1 MVQTTVL
8 AIEHI
13 VKTPGVV
20 GGEPRIAGRRLPV
33 HRIVYEHEVQG
44 TPVGEITEIYD
55 LTPAQVYAALAYY
68 YDHKAEIDRLIAEEG
83 KLAPPPESDALR
95 RTLKQ
100 RWAERKGADPDQEMT
115 VTEISQEYGISPQA
129 IREACKKEWIP
140 ARKSGSAWLI
150 RRHVAESRWGAT
162 DQSGSAGDESGSS
175 S

>member
-1 MVQTTVL
+1 MVHTTIL

-33 HRIVYEHEVQG
+33 HRIVYEHEIESV
-44 TPVGEITEIYD
+44 PVSEIAEIYD

-68 YDHKAEIDRLIAEEG
+68 YDHKAEIDQLIAEEG
-83 KLAPPPESDALR
+83 KLTPPPESDTLR

-100 RWAERKGADPDQEMT
+100 RWAARKGVDPDQDMT
-115 VTEISQEYGISPQA
+115 VTEISEEYGISPQA

-150 RRHVAESRWGAT
+150 RRHVAEARWGAK
-162 DQSGSAGDESGSS
+162 DQSDSAGVSESS

>member
-1 MVQTTVL
+1 MEQTTIL

-33 HRIVYEHEVQG
+33 HRIIYEHEVEG
-44 TPVGEITEIYD
+44 TPVGEIAEIYD

-68 YDHKAEIDRLIAEEG
+68 YDHKAEIDRLIAKEE
-83 KLAPPPESDALR
+83 KLVPPSESDTLR

-100 RWAERKGADPDQEMT
+100 RWAERKGADPDQDMT
-115 VTEISQEYGISPQA
+115 VTEISEEYGISPQA
-129 IREACKKEWIP
+129 VREACKKEWIP

-150 RRHVAESRWGAT
+150 RRHVAEARWGT
-162 DQSGSAGDESGSS
+162 KDQSDSAAEVSGPSS
-175 S
+175 

>member
-1 MVQTTVL
+1 MVQTTIL

-20 GGEPRIAGRRLPV
+20 GGEPRIAGRRLSV
-33 HRIVYEHEVQG
+33 HWIVYEHEVEG
-44 TPVGEITEIYD
+44 VPVSEIAEIYD
-55 LTPAQVYAALAYY
+55 LTPVQVYAALAYY

-83 KLAPPPESDALR
+83 KLTQPPESDALR
-95 RTLKQ
+95 HTLKQ
-100 RWAERKGADPDQEMT
+100 RWAGHKEADPDQDMT
-115 VTEISQEYGISPQA
+115 VTEISEEYGISPQA

-150 RRHVAESRWGAT
+150 RRHVAEARWGT
-162 DQSGSAGDESGSS
+162 KGQSDLAGVSGSS

>member
-1 MVQTTVL
+1 MVQTTIL

-33 HRIVYEHEVQG
+33 HRIAYEHEIEGV
-44 TPVGEITEIYD
+44 PVSEIAEIYD

-83 KLAPPPESDALR
+83 KLTPPPGSDALR
-95 RTLKQ
+95 HTLKQ
-100 RWAERKGADPDQEMT
+100 RWARRKGGDPDQDMT
-115 VTEISQEYGISPQA
+115 VTEISEEYGISPQA

-150 RRHVAESRWGAT
+150 RRHVAEARWGKKS
-162 DQSGSAGDESGSS
+162 QSDSEGVSESS